1 MRIKSNTR
9 IATISTAAAEELG
22 MKPSRYGWGVRQA
35 QAERLARLLEAEDRV
50 STRKVKQGKQA
61 IAGRTRVERVNVKE
75 VEVEMEVVD
84 NRPRH
89 WGVVCCTADG
99 ECYVTTASEQE
110 GRMDLNS
117 VAVLYHTDRIVGVM
131 GFWQSD
137 LRFAPSDYAHRDWA
151 ETESRS
157 ILGWSTNKEYYF
169 YRK

>member
-1 MRIKSNTR
+1 MRIKHSVK
-9 IATISTAAAEELG
+9 IAARAAAAADEFG
-22 MKPSRYGWGVRQA
+22 IKPSRAGWAVRAEQV
-35 QAERLARLLEAEDRV
+35 ERLARLLEMEERV
-50 STRKVKQGKQA
+50 STHKPKRGKQA
-61 IAGRTRVERVNVKE
+61 IVGRTRVEWVAEE
-75 VEVEMEVVD
+75 VETVEAD
-84 NRPRH
+84 DRPRH
-89 WGVVCCTADG
+89 WGVVCQTATG
-99 ECYVTTASEQE
+99 VVYVTTASEQE

-157 ILGWSTNKEYYF
+157 ILGWSTDKEYYF